1 MVYIKK
7 LEIYGFKSFGFKNTV
22 LHFDNGLVAVTGPNG
37 SGKSNILD
45 AIMFVLGENSPKAL
59 RVDKFQSLFYD
70 AQSSSHRLI
79 RVSISFDNSDRG
91 IPVDTDTV
99 SMSREMEGQ
108 SGDSQYYLN
117 GKKVSKMTILELLE
131 IVVAAPNK
139 LNIVQQGMITR
150 ISELNVEERRRI
162 IEDIIGL
169 SYFDEKR
176 TEALNQLSESDRRL
190 EVAMAR
196 MGEIRKRINELEGE
210 RNDQLRYNFLES
222 QLKRF
227 KAILYSN
234 KIDHLRKELQIR
246 TQMLEKNASRL
257 IELSTK
263 INELQKE
270 IDTIDAEKTNF
281 MQEVDVSNKTKAQLD
296 TKITSIVYELERT
309 KAIVKESDRRLEIIG
324 QRLPAIKVEQKN
336 LDSDFGIT
344 EAVINEKGTI
354 VRRKREALTELKARF
369 DQINSALEELSD
381 IVTKNEKNKAAMIYR
396 RDKLLSIDSN
406 LKIIIARLEE
416 RSDTL
421 EKKIN
426 SNQSRVDGL
435 RSDLISKKEI
445 YEKLINEAH
454 SALEQ
459 QRQASNILVQS
470 KRDARKIEEDLRAC
484 SEILNKAQ
492 EFSTSYQTRIALAN
506 SIMNEDFALVELF
519 NPQMEFRIVG
529 LVKDLLR
536 WDPVYQ
542 KAVFAAASDWMK
554 ACVVYSI
561 KDMIKLASYLKE
573 RNIPRLRIIP
583 LELVKNAEKIRLAE
597 NDHNIIGNLADFVQ
611 SSSIKNLP
619 TYLFGNIILVRTA
632 SKAYD
637 LSQEG
642 YRTVTVD
649 GELFEP
655 RARSMLLDF
664 GSKISDLTL
673 DIILSNHINSLTESS
688 KLLEEVMKAKQKDL
702 REINNQLET
711 RQISLKR
718 FDDIVTESS
727 INTSHLNESISM
739 LEKTIV
745 DMDEELLSTTR
756 EASNVQYQLQ
766 GLKRR
771 VNVIENAVNRYSTEI
786 SKSLLDNAT
795 SEFSQLNSEKKEL
808 FKLIEMSEIETRE
821 MVTSYSSAENEF
833 KIQRER
839 KLELES
845 ELEMLKVENEEK
857 IHQVETGSSRSEYLE
872 AELIGLREEEQRIIE
887 TAGGSYSVLQEYE
900 KRIKVLS
907 EQERQL
913 SREFNGIEKETVAL
927 KKDVSSFSSQESQA
941 YNDLIWLGYKEL
953 VESEPFDVENL
964 IRELTQES
972 DEMRSSLNLRAD
984 ESYVQVTEGYR
995 GMSGRKNEL
1004 ESERN
1009 SIVYFIEE
1017 IVREK
1022 KTVFMEAFQKV
1033 DQDIRKTFS
1042 QVSGGGAYL
1051 QMENEEDVFS
1061 GGLMYLVQF
1070 PGKPPRES
1078 TALSGGEKT
1087 MAATIFLLALQ
1098 ALKPS
1103 PFYLMDEVDAH
1114 LDAQNTEKLSKVLF
1128 ERSKGNQIIMVTLK
1142 DSTVAKADQ
1151 IFGVYPK
1158 SGLSQV
1164 VHYRNPSHVPLAEVK
1179 TAD

>member
-257 IELSTK
+257 NELSTK

-421 EKKIN
+421 EKKLN

-435 RSDLISKKEI
+435 RSDLKSKKEI

-459 QRQASNILVQS
+459 QRQVSNILVQS

-529 LVKDLLR
+529 LVKDLLG

-561 KDMIKLASYLKE
+561 KDMIELASYLKE

-1042 QVSGGGAYL
+1042 QVSGGSAYL

>member
-79 RVSISFDNSDRG
+79 RVSIAFDNSDRG

-99 SMSREMEGQ
+99 SMSRELEGQ

-257 IELSTK
+257 NELSTK

-270 IDTIDAEKTNF
+270 IDTIDAEKTHF
-281 MQEVDVSNKTKAQLD
+281 IQEVDVSNKTKAQLD

-309 KAIVKESDRRLEIIG
+309 KAIVKESERRLEIIG
-324 QRLPAIKVEQKN
+324 QRLPTIKVEQKN

-344 EAVINEKGTI
+344 EAVINEKGTT

-421 EKKIN
+421 EKKLN
-426 SNQSRVDGL
+426 SSQSRVDGL
-435 RSDLISKKEI
+435 RSDLKSKKEI

-459 QRQASNILVQS
+459 QRQVSNIIVQS

-561 KDMIKLASYLKE
+561 KDMIELASYLKE

-597 NDHNIIGNLADFVQ
+597 NDHNIIGSLADFVQ
-611 SSSIKNLP
+611 SSIKNLP
-619 TYLFGNIILVRTA
+619 TYMFGNIILVRTA
-632 SKAYD
+632 SKAYE

-745 DMDEELLSTTR
+745 DMDEELLSTTS
-756 EASNVQYQLQ
+756 EASNVEYQLQ

-786 SKSLLDNAT
+786 SISLLDNAT
-795 SEFSQLNSEKKEL
+795 LEFSQLNSEKKEL
-808 FKLIEMSEIETRE
+808 LKLIEMSEIETRE

-857 IHQVETGSSRSEYLE
+857 IHQVETASSRSEYLE

-953 VESEPFDVENL
+953 VESEPFDVENI

-1042 QVSGGGAYL
+1042 QVSGGSAYL